1 LRLHSLRPDL
11 APLRDSRDL
20 RLVVLGTFVS
30 GLGSQAT
37 LVALPYQVYVQ
48 THSALLVGL
57 LGAVELVPLVAASL
71 LGGAI
76 ADRMDRRTLL
86 LLDQIG
92 LVLTAAA
99 LAAAAWLGHPPLPIV
114 YLLAALLAAFTA
126 LQSVTS
132 SAVVPGMVAPAQLRS
147 ALALVYG
154 LGTLTMVVGPALGG
168 VLIATLGLPW
178 AYGIDA
184 LSCAAMVLAV
194 LALTPQPPV
203 QIAQHER
210 LRESIAEGLRYVRS
224 NQALLGSFAI
234 DLSAM
239 VFGMPRALFAVLAVS
254 VYHAGAAGAGA
265 LYSSVAA
272 GATVAALTTGW
283 LRHVSRLG
291 RVVVCAVIAWGAAIA
306 LAGLAGT
313 LWVAA
318 ILFAL
323 AGAADSI
330 SAVCR
335 TTINQTVT
343 REHMRGRMSAVY
355 SLVVSGGPRL
365 GDIESGA
372 VAGAAGPRFAVVSG
386 GILCVLGVGA
396 VVAAFPALLRYDAN
410 EWIAR
415 EAGEPKPGG
424 GAHAITPDAAQLDLS

>member
-1 LRLHSLRPDL
+1 LRLRSLRPDL

-20 RLVVLGTFVS
+20 RLVSLGGFVS

-57 LGAVELVPLVAASL
+57 LGLVELGPLVAASL
-71 LGGAI
+71 LGGAF
-76 ADRMDRRTLL
+76 ADRVDRRTLL
-86 LLDQIG
+86 LLDQMG
-92 LVLTAAA
+92 LVLTAAG
-99 LAAAAWLGHPPLPIV
+99 LTVAAGLGHPPLV
-114 YLLAALLAAFTA
+114 VLYGLAALLAAFTA
-126 LQSVTS
+126 LQNVTV
-132 SAVVPGMVAPAQLRS
+132 SAIVPRLVEPAQLRS
-147 ALALVYG
+147 ALALEYG
-154 LGTLTMVVGPALGG
+154 LSTLTMVIGPALGG
-168 VLIATLGLPW
+168 VLIGVFGLSW
-178 AYGIDA
+178 AYAVDA

-194 LALTPQPPV
+194 LGVAPQPPV
-203 QIAQHER
+203 QAGPHEPLGR
-210 LRESIAEGLRYVRS
+210 SIAEGLRYVRS

-234 DLSAM
+234 DLVAM
-239 VFGMPRALFAVLAVS
+239 VFGMPRALFAVLSVS
-254 VYHAGAAGAGA
+254 VYHAGAAGTGA
-265 LYSSVAA
+265 LYSAVAA

-291 RVVVCAVIAWGAAIA
+291 CVVVCAVIAWGVAVA
-306 LAGLAGT
+306 LGGLAHS
-313 LWVAA
+313 LWLAA
-318 ILFAL
+318 VLFAL

-343 REHMRGRMSAVY
+343 REHMRGRMSSVF

-386 GILCVLGVGA
+386 GVLCVLGVAA
-396 VVAAFPALLRYDAN
+396 VVAAFPALLRYDADD
-410 EWIAR
+410 WIDSSASR
-415 EAGEPKPGG
+415 SS
-424 GAHAITPDAAQLDLS
+424 AASRATASAPESSPASY